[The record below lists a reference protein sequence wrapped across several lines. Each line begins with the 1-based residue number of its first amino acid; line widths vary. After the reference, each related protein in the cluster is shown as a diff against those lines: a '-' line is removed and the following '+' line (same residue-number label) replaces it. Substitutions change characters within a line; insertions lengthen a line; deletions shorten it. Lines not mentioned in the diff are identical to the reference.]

1 MTCRTRASLL
11 TIAISLLFL
20 SPLNFL
26 VQNMQWNGTL
36 SRALWAL
43 YQGVFSWGA
52 LFLAGALILWVVL
65 SEDGGVPPSASR

>member
-26 VQNMQWNGTL
+26 VLNMQLNGVL
-36 SRALWAL
+36 SRVLWAL
-43 YQGVFSWGA
+43 YQGVFSWGT

-65 SEDGGVPPSASR
+65 SEGGEPPPDASR